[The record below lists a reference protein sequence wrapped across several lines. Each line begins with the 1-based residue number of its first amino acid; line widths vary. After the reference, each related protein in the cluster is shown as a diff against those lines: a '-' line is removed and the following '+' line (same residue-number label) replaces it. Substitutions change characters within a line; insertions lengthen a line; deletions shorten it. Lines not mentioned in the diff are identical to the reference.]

1 MRAIMADCV
10 HIVRSIDHTF
20 THADAIP
27 PLIAEHRAGVLGVRD
42 GNDCHE
48 AIRRKGWP
56 ACRAIVWYTSA
67 AGYGVDAAAFHA
79 RRK

>member
-48 AIRRKGWP
+48 AIRRSG
-56 ACRAIVWYTSA
+56 
-67 AGYGVDAAAFHA
+67 
-79 RRK
+79 